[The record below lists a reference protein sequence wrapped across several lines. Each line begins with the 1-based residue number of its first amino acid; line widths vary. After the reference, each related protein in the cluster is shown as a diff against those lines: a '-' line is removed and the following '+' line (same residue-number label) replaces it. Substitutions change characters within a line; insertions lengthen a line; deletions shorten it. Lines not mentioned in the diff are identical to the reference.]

1 MADEIT
7 VNVKPLISESSTSES
22 TAVAVVM
29 DDMKEGTLRI
39 PDYQRD
45 TNQWDDATKSL
56 FIESIINNL
65 TIPAFFFEVTQ
76 ENGIEVNEV
85 IDGQQRLTTL
95 DDFFQNRFSLVK
107 SDEAAYLSPNSMHY
121 ADKRFNQLPI
131 AYQQAFKRYRLTVIK
146 LRQLGNMKLE
156 IFRRINQGGT
166 PLSGQDIRLA
176 YYGESSPSVAFIRLA
191 GIYDSERPGSIRF
204 IKSAESAY
212 RLQYPWK
219 RPALDFWQEWWDDKE
234 IARGQTASESFLYGL
249 VVANYLELDRLL
261 SNSGAL
267 AKLNIRFS
275 GSMDEALDACIAQ
288 FQYQD
293 KNPEF
298 PPYLTSHQQMVNDYY
313 PLFSEW
319 IVNLLGRQSPNLPVS
334 KHRMVS
340 QVFGAIYAQG
350 IRLPNLRKRSWEKIV
365 DFIRRPSDVS
375 ADSGIDWPSSKG
387 RWDGKKGYRA
397 QFEAIHVMVKKI
409 CQ

>member
-1 MADEIT
+1 MADDI
-7 VNVKPLISESSTSES
+7 VIKPLITESSTSES

-29 DDMKEGTLRI
+29 DDLKEGTLRI

-65 TIPAFFFEVTQ
+65 TIPAFFFEVKQ
-76 ENGIEVNEV
+76 ENGIEINEV

-95 DDFFQNRFSLVK
+95 DDYFQNRFALVK
-107 SDEAAYLSPNSMHY
+107 SDDAAYLSPNSMHY
-121 ADKRFNQLPI
+121 ADKKFGGLPH
-131 AYQQAFKRYRLTVIK
+131 AYQQAFKKYRLTIIK

-176 YYGESSPSVAFIRLA
+176 YYGDASPAVAFIRLA
-191 GIYDSERPGSIRF
+191 GIYDVERPGSKRF
-204 IKSAESAY
+204 IKSANEVY
-212 RLQYPWK
+212 KLEHPWK
-219 RPALDFWQEWWDDKE
+219 DPALDTWKEWWGDKE
-234 IARGQTASESFLYGL
+234 IARGQIASESFLL
-249 VVANYLELDRLL
+249 SIVVANHTQLDQLL

-267 AKLNIRFS
+267 SKLNIRFS

-293 KNPEF
+293 RNPGF
-298 PPYLTSHQQMVNDYY
+298 PSHLTSLQELTSEFFPYY
-313 PLFSEW
+313 SKW
-319 IVNLLGRQSPNLPVS
+319 IEMLLNRQAPNLPVS

-340 QVFGAIYAQG
+340 QVIGAAYSQKID
-350 IRLPNLRKRSWEKIV
+350 IKKISKKSWDKLV
-365 DFIRRPSDVS
+365 DFIRRPQDGAKV
-375 ADSGIDWPSSKG
+375 ADIDWPSSKG
-387 RWDGKKGYRA
+387 RWDGRKGYKA
-397 QFEAIHVMVKKI
+397 QFNAIHLIVKKF
-409 CQ
+409 CG

>member
-1 MADEIT
+1 MADDVII
-7 VNVKPLISESSTSES
+7 KPLITESSTSES

-29 DDMKEGTLRI
+29 DDLKEGILRI

-65 TIPAFFFEVTQ
+65 TIPAFFFEVRQ
-76 ENGIEVNEV
+76 ENGIEINEV

-95 DDFFQNRFSLVK
+95 DDYFRNGFALVK

-121 ADKRFNQLPI
+121 ASRKFEQLPQT
-131 AYQQAFKRYRLTVIK
+131 YQQAFKKYRLTIIK

-176 YYGESSPSVAFIRLA
+176 YYGDASPSVAFIRLA
-191 GIYDSERPGSIRF
+191 GIYDIERQGSRRF
-204 IKSAESAY
+204 IKSANEVY
-212 RLQYPWK
+212 KLEHPWK
-219 RPALDFWQEWWDDKE
+219 GHVLETWYEWWSDKE
-234 IARGQTASESFLYGL
+234 IARGQTASESFLLSL
-249 VVANYLELDRLL
+249 VVANHTQLDQLL
-261 SNSGAL
+261 NNNGAL
-267 AKLNIRFS
+267 SKLHIRFS

-293 KNPEF
+293 KNPDF
-298 PPYLTSHQQMVNDYY
+298 PPYLTGLPEIASKFFPHYSQ
-313 PLFSEW
+313 W
-319 IVNLLGRQSPNLPVS
+319 IDSLLNRQAPNLPVS

-340 QVFGAIYAQG
+340 QVIGAAYSQKID
-350 IRLPNLRKRSWEKIV
+350 IRKLSKKSWDRLV
-365 DFIRRPSDVS
+365 DFIRRPQDAAKV
-375 ADSGIDWPSSKG
+375 ADIDWPSSKG
-387 RWDGKKGYRA
+387 RWDGKKGYKA
-397 QFEAIHVMVKKI
+397 QFSAIHQIVSKI
-409 CQ
+409 C